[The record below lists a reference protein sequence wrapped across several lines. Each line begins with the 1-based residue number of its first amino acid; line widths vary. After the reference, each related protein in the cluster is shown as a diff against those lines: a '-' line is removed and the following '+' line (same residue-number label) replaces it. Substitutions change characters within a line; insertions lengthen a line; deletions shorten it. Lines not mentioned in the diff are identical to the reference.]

1 MSSINEK
8 KLFGQLKYF
17 FNNPGGVLV
26 ELAQNAQR
34 AGASSLKITL
44 NNDILI
50 AEDNGSGI
58 DDVKPLLILADSDWS
73 EYVEANHN
81 PAGWGLFYLICM
93 SDNVTFK
100 GRFGSI
106 SIDCDAY
113 LYDEKYRENAL
124 KELNPAD
131 KTEKGFY
138 VYASLK
144 KDKEKAISERK
155 DSLCFFPLD
164 VLFNG
169 EAVERKNAADLCNGY
184 EIKTVYKGNKVF
196 IDPYQ
201 WGIYHFYDHRPL
213 TPEDLK
219 LKLQAIWYGIPIPV
233 FPHHRDAEKG
243 VVIDVTDGSPLTPVL
258 PYRDAIQDD
267 EKLAEFWE
275 FVRTLIVECCK
286 GKINSGGEKDK
297 HDLISLMEVMQK
309 VATQDEL
316 NALNRFYVESDEP
329 YYSEDTDGS
338 SEREKLVITRDN
350 VSLYSEEV
358 KLFEIADGGEK
369 TEMGECSDDF
379 ILPQGA
385 ITEITIPVTS
395 PDWVK
400 DKVQKKVCEIVIAY
414 SKKDCYKGNYAWH
427 KAVITADKKIAVI
440 SEISG
445 CSDGRVFYI
454 ESPRD
459 FDGIDTAVFAQR
471 VYSDDGDTYDS
482 QEYYFNQ
489 EIERDI
495 ANIMGDYKLY
505 DLFEGLQKADVSPS
519 NIKNIK
525 VNSRSVV
532 VTLKGGKQKILKLA
546 A

>member
-1 MSSINEK
+1 MSSIINEN

-17 FNNPGGVLV
+17 FNNPGGVLI

-34 AGASSLKITL
+34 AGANSLKITL

-50 AEDNGSGI
+50 AEDDGCGI

-100 GRFGSI
+100 SSFGSV

-113 LYDEKYRENAL
+113 LYNKKYRENAL
-124 KELNPAD
+124 KNLNPTD

-138 VYASLK
+138 LHARLK

-184 EIKTVYKGNKVF
+184 EIKTVYKGSKVF
-196 IDPYQ
+196 IDPYR
-201 WGIYHFYDHRPL
+201 WGICHFYDHRPL

-219 LKLQAIWYGIPIPV
+219 LELRAIWYGIPIPV

-275 FVRTLIVECCK
+275 FVRTLIVGYCTD
-286 GKINSGGEKDK
+286 KINSGGEKDK
-297 HDLISLMEVMQK
+297 HDLISLMEVMQR
-309 VATQDEL
+309 VATRDEL
-316 NALNRFYVESDEP
+316 NALNRFYVEADES

-338 SEREKLVITRDN
+338 SQCEKLVIARDN
-350 VSLYSEEV
+350 VPLCSEEL
-358 KLFEIADGGEK
+358 KLFEIVDGGEK
-369 TEMGECSDDF
+369 TEMGDPDGF

-385 ITEITIPVTS
+385 ITEITTLANS

-400 DKVQKKVCEIVIAY
+400 DKVQEKVCEIVIAY
-414 SKKDCYKGNYAWH
+414 SKKDCYKGNYTWH

-459 FDGIDTAVFAQR
+459 FDEIGAAVFAQR
-471 VYSDDGDTYDS
+471 IYSDDGDTYDS
-482 QEYYFNQ
+482 QQYYFDQ
-489 EIERDI
+489 DIERDI

-525 VNSRSVV
+525 VNRKSVV